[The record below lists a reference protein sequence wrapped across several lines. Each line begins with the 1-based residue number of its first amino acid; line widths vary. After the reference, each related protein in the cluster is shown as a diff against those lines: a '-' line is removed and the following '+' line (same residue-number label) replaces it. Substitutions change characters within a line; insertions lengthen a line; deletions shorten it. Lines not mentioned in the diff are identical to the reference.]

1 MSDNG
6 ACAEPHNELG
16 GGKQKDINNPAVSGH
31 PSYGKKFWA
40 QTSNTP
46 FRKYKQR
53 AYEGGISTPLIITWK
68 NRLKGFENT
77 WCHVPG
83 YLPDI
88 MPTIL
93 NVTGATY
100 PSTFHNGNKI
110 HPLVGTDLMPAIKG
124 KVSSIHEYM
133 YWEHQ
138 GNRACPLEK
147 LESGMGSGRK
157 SLGII

>member
-1 MSDNG
+1 
-6 ACAEPHNELG
+6 
-16 GGKQKDINNPAVSGH
+16 
-31 PSYGKKFWA
+31 
-40 QTSNTP
+40 
-46 FRKYKQR
+46 
-53 AYEGGISTPLIITWK
+53 
-68 NRLKGFENT
+68 
-77 WCHVPG
+77 
-83 YLPDI
+83 

-138 GNRACPLEK
+138 GNRAVRWKNWKDRVEACDLSAVHPDILKQLSDKWAVWAAETK
-147 LESGMGSGRK
+147 VLIPFPNNK
-157 SLGII
+157 K

>member
-1 MSDNG
+1 
-6 ACAEPHNELG
+6 
-16 GGKQKDINNPAVSGH
+16 
-31 PSYGKKFWA
+31 
-40 QTSNTP
+40 
-46 FRKYKQR
+46 
-53 AYEGGISTPLIITWK
+53 
-68 NRLKGFENT
+68 
-77 WCHVPG
+77 
-83 YLPDI
+83 

-138 GNRACPLEK
+138 GNRAVRWKNWKAVWDQEGKVWEKTFCRYLAGKTEQIIVWIARIKVYSFLYLENMDWEDRGFAVTQAG
-147 LESGMGSGRK
+147 LFCQQHVFDDHSALWRGVGAVV
-157 SLGII
+157 

>member
-1 MSDNG
+1 M
-6 ACAEPHNELG
+6 E
-16 GGKQKDINNPAVSGH
+16 
-31 PSYGKKFWA
+31 
-40 QTSNTP
+40 
-46 FRKYKQR
+46 
-53 AYEGGISTPLIITWK
+53 

-124 KVSSIHEYM
+124 KFLPFMNICI
-133 YWEHQ
+133 
-138 GNRACPLEK
+138 GNIRVIELSVGK